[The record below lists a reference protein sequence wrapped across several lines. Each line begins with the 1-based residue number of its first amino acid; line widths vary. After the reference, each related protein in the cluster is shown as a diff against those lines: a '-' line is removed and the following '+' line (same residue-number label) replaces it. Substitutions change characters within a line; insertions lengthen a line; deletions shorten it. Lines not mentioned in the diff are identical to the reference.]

1 MEKNNP
7 KYYRQTFFTA
17 NLLTS
22 RFVMLLLTLPRV
34 TEVCDNFRLSSLN
47 FHTTTASC
55 PPNINTSS
63 RKVEKA
69 KQDAT
74 NGRAEV
80 RLLTEIKTQR

>member
-1 MEKNNP
+1 M
-7 KYYRQTFFTA
+7 
-17 NLLTS
+17 LLTNK
-22 RFVMLLLTLPRV
+22 FVMFLFTFPRV
-34 TEVCDNFRLSSLN
+34 TDVCDNFLFSSLN

-80 RLLTEIKTQR
+80 RLLTEKRKNTIRMTFETIS

>member
-1 MEKNNP
+1 M
-7 KYYRQTFFTA
+7 Q
-17 NLLTS
+17 LTNK
-22 RFVMLLLTLPRV
+22 FVMLLFTFPRV
-34 TEVCDNFRLSSLN
+34 TDVCDNFLFSSLN

-55 PPNINTSS
+55 PPNIKTSS

-80 RLLTEIKTQR
+80 RLLTEKKKKYNMNDF